1 MNTIYLSQVRFI
13 IENKIIKMPMRK
25 IFTLQ
30 FSTKIFNPDKS
41 INSYAI
47 NESVDGQEFKAP
59 DRCVENI
66 MNFARSYRVEE
77 TKSTGKI
84 EMILN

>member
-1 MNTIYLSQVRFI
+1 MT
-13 IENKIIKMPMRK
+13 MPMRK

-30 FSTKIFNPDKS
+30 FFINFLHPDQTFNQLS
-41 INSYAI
+41 VNAESENETVYA
-47 NESVDGQEFKAP
+47 AP
-59 DRCVENI
+59 DYCVENI
-66 MNFARSYRVEE
+66 MNFARSYRVVE

>member
-1 MNTIYLSQVRFI
+1 
-13 IENKIIKMPMRK
+13 MRK

-30 FSTKIFNPDKS
+30 FFINFIHPGQTFNHL
-41 INSYAI
+41 
-47 NESVDGQEFKAP
+47 SVNTGSKDETIYTAP
-59 DRCVENI
+59 DHCVENI
-66 MNFARSYRVEE
+66 MNFARSYRVSD

>member
-1 MNTIYLSQVRFI
+1 
-13 IENKIIKMPMRK
+13 MPMRK

-30 FSTKIFNPDKS
+30 FNTKVFHPDKT
-41 INSYAI
+41 INSYSN
-47 NESVDGQEFKAP
+47 NESTDDEKYKAP
-59 DRCVENI
+59 ERCIENI

-84 EMILN
+84 ELILN

>member
-1 MNTIYLSQVRFI
+1 M
-13 IENKIIKMPMRK
+13 MPMRK

-30 FSTKIFNPDKS
+30 FFINFINPDQTF
-41 INSYAI
+41 NHL
-47 NESVDGQEFKAP
+47 SVNDKPMEELDYTAP
-59 DRCVENI
+59 DYCVENI
-66 MNFARSYRVEE
+66 MNFARSYRVAE

>member
-1 MNTIYLSQVRFI
+1 M
-13 IENKIIKMPMRK
+13 MPMRK

-30 FSTKIFNPDKS
+30 FNTKIFNPDKT
-41 INSYAI
+41 INSYSADSSQS
-47 NESVDGQEFKAP
+47 EPSYKVP
-59 DRCVENI
+59 DRCIENI

-77 TKSTGKI
+77 TKSAGKV

>member
-1 MNTIYLSQVRFI
+1 
-13 IENKIIKMPMRK
+13 MRK

-30 FSTKIFNPDKS
+30 FFINFFNPDHTYNNLS
-41 INSYAI
+41 AGAESMDEFDYA
-47 NESVDGQEFKAP
+47 AP
-59 DRCVENI
+59 DHCVENI
-66 MNFARSYRVEE
+66 MNFARSYRVAE

>member
-1 MNTIYLSQVRFI
+1 
-13 IENKIIKMPMRK
+13 MRK

-30 FSTKIFNPDKS
+30 FNTKIFNPDKT
-41 INSYAI
+41 INSYSADSS
-47 NESVDGQEFKAP
+47 NQEPEFKAP
-59 DRCVENI
+59 DRCIENI

-77 TKSTGKI
+77 TKSTGKV